1 MKLSLISLVCVAAL
15 TGCAGNQGLEAKVAD
30 MQQRAHSQ
38 DEQIAAL
45 KKDLAV
51 KEEAGK
57 SALGSAWDWTVT
69 HTTEAWNS
77 DTSQEARLRFRKC
90 WNDLAESKK

>member
-1 MKLSLISLVCVAAL
+1 MKLSLISLVCVVAL
-15 TGCAGNQGLEAKVAD
+15 TGCAGNQGLQSQVDAMTAK
-30 MQQRAHSQ
+30 AHAQ

-57 SALGSAWDWTVT
+57 SALGSAWDWTVE
-69 HTTEAWNS
+69 HTQQAWES
-77 DTSQEARLRFRKC
+77 DTSKEARLRFRKC
-90 WNDLAESKK
+90 WNDLSNAQK